1 MVGGMSFRSVV
12 HDVAIHLISPRRWLR
27 DRLAELEVEPSSVD
41 PREIDRKL
49 PWHELD
55 MVGREIKPPVPHC
68 KDDPFYYFGPIVDDE
83 PTYSLSE
90 QVDIRNIYGICAS
103 KSHIVPLASLGQTW
117 SVNDILGKRDVQ
129 KLIREVLHGTIDY
142 VAREG
147 DPVTV
152 VRQAWDG
159 RLYVV
164 NSGGSHRF
172 AAIWRWHREHEQPLM
187 MDCIISTVR
196 LSKVTLDAVAKRR
209 YWLMRM
215 HNIMEAIQILNAVGD
230 RQLFSQHNR
239 LDGIPIR
246 FLRTLGAT
254 ECCVAYPREHP
265 MADVVDA
272 WLELSPALDLSAYI
286 LGLSRRA
293 GQGSNLG

>member
-1 MVGGMSFRSVV
+1 MLGGMSFRSVV
-12 HDVAIHLISPRRWLR
+12 RDVAIHLISPRRWLR

-41 PREIDRKL
+41 PQEIDRKL

-55 MVGREIKPPVPHC
+55 MVGREIKPPVPHR
-68 KDDPFYYFGPIVDDE
+68 KADPFYYLGPIVDDE
-83 PTYSLSE
+83 LSYSLSE

-103 KSHIVPLASLGQTW
+103 KSHIVPLASLGQTR
-117 SVNDILGKRDVQ
+117 SVNDILAKRDVQ

-142 VAREG
+142 VAYEG
-147 DPVTV
+147 DPVKV

-172 AAIWRWHREHEQPLM
+172 AAIWRWHREHERPLM
-187 MDCIISTVR
+187 MDCIISTAQ
-196 LSKVTLDAVAKRR
+196 LSKVTLNAVAKRR
-209 YWLMRM
+209 YWLMRLPD
-215 HNIMEAIQILNAVGD
+215 ILEAIQILNAAGD
-230 RQLFSQHNR
+230 RHLFSQHNR
-239 LDGIPIR
+239 LDGIPVR
-246 FLRTLGAT
+246 FLGTLEAT
-254 ECCVAYPREHP
+254 DCCVAYPREHP

-286 LGLSRRA
+286 LGLSRSAR
-293 GQGSNLG
+293 QGSNLG